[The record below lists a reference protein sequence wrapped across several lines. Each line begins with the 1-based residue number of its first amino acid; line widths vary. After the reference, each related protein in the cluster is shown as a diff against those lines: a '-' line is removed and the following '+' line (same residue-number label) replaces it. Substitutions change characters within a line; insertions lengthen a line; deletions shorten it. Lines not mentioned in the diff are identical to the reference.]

1 MIKILNADD
10 FFEAVNVDVVSLM
23 NQDEVNAQL
32 AIAAEL
38 YSASVAEAISS
49 PGSKRAASQLDQ
61 LPRVAQAAA
70 AEAAPPT
77 HPLRGA
83 ALLALFGGD
92 GAPDADGAARAP
104 PPLFTSASALG
115 TFPPTYSFDNGCA
128 LGTVRTLAA
137 TKLGDDSINSINRN
151 NIINSNNCYY
161 CYNSNNSN
169 NRYKLQ

>member
-1 MIKILNADD
+1 M
-10 FFEAVNVDVVSLM
+10 DVASPM

-38 YSASVAEAISS
+38 YSASVAEALQTAAVSS

-70 AEAAPPT
+70 AEAAPPA

-83 ALLALFGGD
+83 ALSALFGGD
-92 GAPDADGAARAP
+92 GALDADGAARVL

-115 TFPPTYSFDNGCA
+115 TFPPTYSFDDGCA

-137 TKLGDDSINSINRN
+137 AELGDDSINSINRN
-151 NIINSNNCYY
+151 NSIDSNNCYY
-161 CYNSNNSN
+161 CNNSN
-169 NRYKLQ
+169 NR